1 MGVGDEPEMTVSNE
15 DARVA
20 RTRADVSRTVRR
32 LLAEEGWDAVT
43 HAHVA
48 RVAGYSKTTLYTH
61 WPARADLLRIAVES
75 LGDLPHSE
83 ATGDLRTD
91 LVAEVTAFRTAIEEL
106 ALDKVFMALAQ
117 QGATVE
123 EIAEVRRA
131 LVADGERHVRHL
143 LSGVTD
149 ERRRNA
155 AVQMLSGVVLCPAVM
170 YDELPDDELIAEA
183 IDILLGGLGQA

>member
-1 MGVGDEPEMTVSNE
+1 MTVSNE

-61 WPARADLLRIAVES
+61 WPARSDLLRIAVES
-75 LGDLPHSE
+75 MGEMPHAEES
-83 ATGDLRTD
+83 GDLRAD
-91 LVAEVTAFRTAIEEL
+91 LIAEVMAFRTAIEEL
-106 ALDKVFMALAQ
+106 ALDKVLMALAQ

-123 EIAEVRRA
+123 QIGEARKA

-143 LSGVTD
+143 LSVVAD
-149 ERRRNA
+149 ERRRDA
-155 AVQMLSGVVLCPAVM
+155 AVQMMSGVVLCPAVM
-170 YDELPDDELIAEA
+170 YGDLPDDHVIAEA
-183 IDILLGGLGQA
+183 VDILLGGLGEA

>member
-1 MGVGDEPEMTVSNE
+1 MTVSNE

-61 WPARADLLRIAVES
+61 WPSRADLLRIAVES
-75 LGDLPHSE
+75 LGDMPHAES
-83 ATGDLRTD
+83 TGDLRDD

-106 ALDKVFMALAQ
+106 ALDKVLMALAQ

-123 EIAEVRRA
+123 EIAEVRKA

-143 LSGVTD
+143 LAGVVD
-149 ERRRNA
+149 DRRREA
-155 AVQMLSGVVLCPAVM
+155 AVQMMSGVVLCPAVM
-170 YDELPDDELIAEA
+170 YGDLPDDRVIAEA
-183 IDILLGGLGQA
+183 VAILLGGLGEA

>member
-1 MGVGDEPEMTVSNE
+1 MGNE

-83 ATGDLRTD
+83 ATGDLRAD
-91 LVAEVTAFRTAIEEL
+91 LIAEVTAFRIAIEEL
-106 ALDKVFMALAQ
+106 ALDKVLMALAQ

-123 EIAEVRRA
+123 QIAEVRRA
-131 LVADGERHVRHL
+131 LVADGERHVRYL
-143 LSGVTD
+143 LGTVAD
-149 ERRRNA
+149 GPRCDA
-155 AVQMLSGVVLCPAVM
+155 AVQMMSGVVLCPAVM
-170 YDELPDDELIAEA
+170 YGELPDDELIAQA
-183 IDILLGGLGQA
+183 VDILLGGLGTGGQGAGTA

>member
-1 MGVGDEPEMTVSNE
+1 MSNE

-61 WPARADLLRIAVES
+61 WPARSDLLRIAVES
-75 LGDLPHSE
+75 LGDLPHSQ
-83 ATGDLRTD
+83 ASGDLRTD
-91 LVAEVTAFRTAIEEL
+91 LIAEVTAFRTAIEEL
-106 ALDKVFMALAQ
+106 ALDKVLMALAQ
-117 QGATVE
+117 QGATV
-123 EIAEVRRA
+123 AEVRKA

-143 LSGVTD
+143 LSVVTD
-149 ERRRNA
+149 ERRRDA
-155 AVQMLSGVVLCPAVM
+155 AVQMMSGVVLCPAVM
-170 YDELPDDELIAEA
+170 YDDLPDDHVIAEA
-183 IDILLGGLGQA
+183 VDILLGGLGQG

>member
-1 MGVGDEPEMTVSNE
+1 MSNE

-75 LGDLPHSE
+75 LGDMPHAE
-83 ATGDLRTD
+83 AVGDLRAD
-91 LVAEVTAFRTAIEEL
+91 LIAEVTAFRTAIEEL
-106 ALDKVFMALAQ
+106 ALDKVLMALAQ
-117 QGATVE
+117 QGATDAQ
-123 EIAEVRRA
+123 IAEVRKA

-143 LSGVTD
+143 LSVVTD
-149 ERRRNA
+149 ERRRDA
-155 AVQMLSGVVLCPAVM
+155 AVQMVSGVVLCPAVM
-170 YDELPDDELIAEA
+170 YGDLPDDNVIAEA
-183 IDILLGGLGQA
+183 VDILLGGLGEG